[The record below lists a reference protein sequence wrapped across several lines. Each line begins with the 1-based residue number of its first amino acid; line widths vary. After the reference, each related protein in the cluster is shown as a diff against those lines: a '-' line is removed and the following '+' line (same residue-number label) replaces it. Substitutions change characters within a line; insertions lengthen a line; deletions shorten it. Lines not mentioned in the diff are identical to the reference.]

1 MADPNYLLKLNALF
15 HELNETGAAEKMG
28 VFNADDL
35 RETYPKFFWGA
46 VEPFI
51 KDGLRFLAMTV
62 EGKRW
67 IAGLYG
73 NVLIADHL

>member
-1 MADPNYLLKLNALF
+1 
-15 HELNETGAAEKMG
+15 MG

-35 RETYPKFFWGA
+35 RESYPKFFWGA

-51 KDGLRFLAMTV
+51 GDGLRFLGMTV

-73 NVLIADHL
+73 NVLIADHR